1 MAKKKKGKVAIIIA
15 VKPPGGIAPK
25 KPTETANV
33 GVKKEDDPDRSA
45 HNESLCSTCKN
56 DHNTC
61 GDDLNCPCCNTW
73 RGVSPIGRLFGPS
86 QGSEKAVGVKKARG
100 CKGCGKGRTDCVCKA
115 GYC

>member
-1 MAKKKKGKVAIIIA
+1 MAKKKKKGKVAIIIA

-56 DHNTC
+56 DHDTC

-73 RGVSPIGRLFGPS
+73 RGG
-86 QGSEKAVGVKKARG
+86 
-100 CKGCGKGRTDCVCKA
+100 
-115 GYC
+115 